1 MKHPYGYGAPG
12 AELPSRE
19 SLLVAPPAGYVDIGV
34 SKMLRSI
41 TRTLAALMVGPKGVG
56 KSMATQALAH
66 EMGLPVV
73 RVDCHEDMGASHL
86 LGAVRIQG
94 GSTWIDV
101 GLLPQ
106 AIEAANTYGEAI
118 LVLEE
123 VNALSP
129 AAQIILHSLLDDR
142 KGVFVPSLQKSYTLL
157 PGSILRVVGSCNPPS
172 YGGTHSLNEALRSR
186 FAVLQVSYM
195 QKAQEM
201 LVLAPLRDR
210 MPSDLRTKLDLNRLM
225 QLTASSRTGDWT
237 YAFSTRDLVQTLQVA
252 TVLHS
257 DLGTDGAVRQ
267 ALGMLGAKMEDEE
280 TTKKFAAEV
289 QSAYGIDLSHFDP
302 AAAFRAA

>member
-1 MKHPYGYGAPG
+1 M
-12 AELPSRE
+12 
-19 SLLVAPPAGYVDIGV
+19 VTPPAGYVDVGV
-34 SKMLRSI
+34 SKMLKGI

-66 EMGLPVV
+66 EMTLPVV

-101 GLLPQ
+101 GLLPL
-106 AIEAANTYGEAI
+106 AVEAANTYGEAL

-142 KGVFVPSLQKSYTLL
+142 KSVFVPSLQKSYALQ
-157 PGSILRVVGSCNPPS
+157 PGAILRVVGSCNPPS

-186 FAVLQVSYM
+186 FAVLPVSYM
-195 QKAQEM
+195 QKEQEM
-201 LVLAPLRDR
+201 VVLAPSESTMGIKVVAPPER
-210 MPSDLRTKLDLNRLM
+210 KLLDFPGCFL
-225 QLTASSRTGDWT
+225 
-237 YAFSTRDLVQTLQVA
+237 FSTSFSSLTL
-252 TVLHS
+252 TPNLILTYYITS
-257 DLGTDGAVRQ
+257 
-267 ALGMLGAKMEDEE
+267 
-280 TTKKFAAEV
+280 
-289 QSAYGIDLSHFDP
+289 LSFLKSGL
-302 AAAFRAA
+302 